1 MRRKAKRHRKL
12 RIEWKRAKKDYEKGE
27 KTFVD
32 DIEIATIRQKL
43 LSKFKR
49 GRKQRKKKQW
59 TIENFVRAKGI
70 MGTPF

>member
-1 MRRKAKRHRKL
+1 MRRREKRHRRL
-12 RIEWKRAKKDYEKGE
+12 RIEWKKAKKDYEKGE
-27 KTFVD
+27 KTPID

-49 GRKQRKKKQW
+49 RRQRKKKW
-59 TIENFVRAKGI
+59 TIANFVRAKGI

>member
-43 LSKFKR
+43 LSKFERKKR
-49 GRKQRKKKQW
+49 QRKKKW
-59 TIENFVRAKGI
+59 TIENFIRAKGI